1 VIDDIR
7 RKFLPRFVAS
17 ARERLERA
25 SKLIA
30 DGADAAPSIAADL
43 HTIAGEASIM
53 GLHEVAAM
61 ARDSE
66 RAVRIV
72 GGVDDAQL
80 LTSLYTLWRRI
91 DALVPPKQQT
101 L

>member
-1 VIDDIR
+1 MIDDIR
-7 RKFLPRFVAS
+7 AKFLPRFVSS

-30 DGADAAPSIAADL
+30 EGSNAAPSIAADL

-53 GLHEVAAM
+53 GLHDVAVM
-61 ARDSE
+61 AREGE

-72 GGVDDAQL
+72 GGVDDASIMM
-80 LTSLYTLWRRI
+80 SLYKLWRRL
-91 DALVPPKQQT
+91 DELMPQRRSG
-101 L
+101 